1 MAFDQDWNLCSIS
14 NANCSNYNP
23 TRWGANNDAGVLT
36 LRTTGNLKIS
46 ANLSDAFD
54 DVVPEAG
61 FEGGNSWAYRLVAGA
76 NLNRADPLAVA
87 LTGNGS
93 YAQDADILVR
103 TGTGNIDV
111 AAKGDIRFANA
122 GSVLYTAGD
131 AAPSLSGFTAPT
143 AANIQGTFAVNGGN
157 INLHAGGDI
166 VGVSSRDLFT
176 QWLYREGRIDPSSSP
191 DNPKYFIN
199 SVFGGPT
206 RPLVGSPGWWIN
218 FAGFRQGVGAL
229 GGGNVDIAAG
239 GSVKNL
245 SVSIP
250 TSGEVTGQ
258 GPADAQIHVMGGGNL
273 RVKAGADILSGIFD
287 VGLGKGELIAGGS
300 IATASG
306 SQVGTLLAIGNAG
319 FSLFAHN
326 DVGIDAAFNP
336 TLLPQVNGNLTSFA
350 GGVDYKSH
358 FSTYGTASALT
369 LTSLTG
375 NATLAQRST
384 ASIKSWQAQCT
395 LSGCGMQWVQSD
407 QLVLSTYPGTV
418 KAIALNGDV
427 LVPNNFSM
435 APSATGTLELLAARN
450 VTIAGVTVSDADPS
464 IVPRPIN
471 PSNTLIAFYDSIP
484 NGHAI
489 TPAHA
494 RDTTGPVRIVA
505 QSGSIAPAA
514 GSTVAVIGV
523 PKAAEL
529 YAGVDIQDMRFSGQ
543 NLGVSDVTQ
552 IVAGRDVRATEAHN
566 AVGAVTASGGLIQ
579 LGGPGLLQVQ
589 AGRNVDLGSSVG
601 ILTRGNIVNPALPA
615 QGAGLVVLAGVKTQ
629 PDYDGFAARYLDPSQ
644 NLSRDYSVELSGYIA
659 NFAPAPLTGAAAYA
673 LFRSLTAEQRA
684 SFVRTI
690 FFNELRETGRA
701 VNQSG
706 ATYDRGYN
714 AIRVLFPDSTYKG
727 DIKLY
732 YSQIKSEGGGG
743 LELLAPGGLV
753 NAGLAVVP
761 KGLTKPATQL
771 GVVTVNGGS
780 VESMQRG
787 DFQVNQSRVFTLGGG
802 DITIWSSQGDIDAGK
817 GSKTAS
823 LASPPVVTTDSQ
835 GNVVTVLQGAATG
848 SGIGLLLTKSGITP
862 GSVDLIAPNG
872 TVNAGDAGI
881 RSAGNLNIAAA
892 RVVGAENITVSGLS
906 TGVPKAD
913 TGGLGAG
920 LSGATSGA
928 GAEAGKAADQAAQ
941 RLASSN
947 QNSLGQPVPSIIIVE
962 VLGLGE

>member
-1 MAFDQDWNLCSIS
+1 
-14 NANCSNYNP
+14 
-23 TRWGANNDAGVLT
+23 
-36 LRTTGNLKIS
+36 
-46 ANLSDAFD
+46 
-54 DVVPEAG
+54 
-61 FEGGNSWAYRLVAGA
+61 
-76 NLNRADPLAVA
+76 
-87 LTGNGS
+87 
-93 YAQDADILVR
+93 
-103 TGTGNIDV
+103 
-111 AAKGDIRFANA
+111 
-122 GSVLYTAGD
+122 
-131 AAPSLSGFTAPT
+131 
-143 AANIQGTFAVNGGN
+143 
-157 INLHAGGDI
+157 
-166 VGVSSRDLFT
+166 
-176 QWLYREGRIDPSSSP
+176 
-191 DNPKYFIN
+191 
-199 SVFGGPT
+199 
-206 RPLVGSPGWWIN
+206 
-218 FAGFRQGVGAL
+218 
-229 GGGNVDIAAG
+229 
-239 GSVKNL
+239 
-245 SVSIP
+245 
-250 TSGEVTGQ
+250 
-258 GPADAQIHVMGGGNL
+258 
-273 RVKAGADILSGIFD
+273 
-287 VGLGKGELIAGGS
+287 
-300 IATASG
+300 
-306 SQVGTLLAIGNAG
+306 
-319 FSLFAHN
+319 
-326 DVGIDAAFNP
+326 
-336 TLLPQVNGNLTSFA
+336 
-350 GGVDYKSH
+350 
-358 FSTYGTASALT
+358 
-369 LTSLTG
+369 
-375 NATLAQRST
+375 
-384 ASIKSWQAQCT
+384 
-395 LSGCGMQWVQSD
+395 
-407 QLVLSTYPGTV
+407 
-418 KAIALNGDV
+418 
-427 LVPNNFSM
+427 
-435 APSATGTLELLAARN
+435 
-450 VTIAGVTVSDADPS
+450 
-464 IVPRPIN
+464 
-471 PSNTLIAFYDSIP
+471 
-484 NGHAI
+484 
-489 TPAHA
+489 
-494 RDTTGPVRIVA
+494 
-505 QSGSIAPAA
+505 
-514 GSTVAVIGV
+514 
-523 PKAAEL
+523 
-529 YAGVDIQDMRFSGQ
+529 
-543 NLGVSDVTQ
+543 
-552 IVAGRDVRATEAHN
+552 
-566 AVGAVTASGGLIQ
+566 
-579 LGGPGLLQVQ
+579 
-589 AGRNVDLGSSVG
+589 
-601 ILTRGNIVNPALPA
+601 
-615 QGAGLVVLAGVKTQ
+615 VVLAGVKTQ

-823 LASPPVVTTDSQ
+823 LAAPPVVTTDSQ

-848 SGIGLLLTKSGITP
+848 SGIGLLLTKPGITP

-928 GAEAGKAADQAAQ
+928 GAEAGKAADQASQ
-941 RLASSN
+941 RLASSS